1 MGEKTEA
8 RLNPDEAVA
17 YFADILEKAVKPH
30 ANMIVSITKTGD
42 IAAVVFEPDEVLV
55 AIAQAWG
62 WDGSSPVFRL
72 SNQKRKEAIEHFR
85 KEHDKVAERWFT
97 AEQNGGRICLLVRGE
112 TLLLNITKEG
122 IDIEPGSLGP
132 PG

>member
-1 MGEKTEA
+1 MGYKTTK
-8 RLNPDEAVA
+8 RPTPDDAVA

-30 ANMIVSITKTGD
+30 ANAIVSITKTGD
-42 IAAVVFEPDEVLV
+42 IAAVVFEPHEELV
-55 AIAQAWG
+55 VIAQAWG

-72 SNQKRKEAIEHFR
+72 SNKKRKEAIEHFR
-85 KEHDKVAERWFT
+85 EERDKVAERWFT
-97 AEQNGGRICLLVRGE
+97 AERNDGRIFLLVHDE

-132 PG
+132 QG